1 MVDNSI
7 RHLKGIFVPEDITD
21 ECISIAQS
29 RCLTLQHYTYD
40 CHRSRNEHGIPYGN
54 TVASVLRFTLRV
66 SQPDECDFL
75 YRHLMQNR
83 EVTYSFIFNATF
95 DEHQRLTLYDDA
107 IAIKGFVVDVA
118 EAFQSKTEE
127 QMQLTVEVL
136 LNRITYVGKD
146 SNKPLVIV

>member
-1 MVDNSI
+1 MVNNST

-95 DEHQRLTLYDDA
+95 DD
-107 IAIKGFVVDVA
+107 KGFVVDVA

>member
-1 MVDNSI
+1 MVDNST

-118 EAFQSKTEE
+118 EASAFDA
-127 QMQLTVEVL
+127 L
-136 LNRITYVGKD
+136 
-146 SNKPLVIV
+146 

>member
-1 MVDNSI
+1 
-7 RHLKGIFVPEDITD
+7 
-21 ECISIAQS
+21 
-29 RCLTLQHYTYD
+29 
-40 CHRSRNEHGIPYGN
+40 
-54 TVASVLRFTLRV
+54 
-66 SQPDECDFL
+66 
-75 YRHLMQNR
+75 MQNR

-127 QMQLTVEVL
+127 QMLLTVEVL